1 MSVGRRFAAFFFPPR
16 AATQTWMMLTFAL
29 FVGVAVLAVA
39 LYVFL
44 VLRSNAYEA
53 LEQTLY
59 AQASRVGNVLE
70 TAEGDEPRIALLES
84 ASRLM
89 QVRFVLQT
97 SGGQRIVVQDGR
109 RLRHVA
115 GALQTLPTGAERAVR
130 RLRDPLTGV
139 VMHVAVLRLSSGEV
153 LEIGQPTPPL
163 YEVVERMLVTVMVG
177 MVMALLMAMLGAW
190 VAAQQVTR
198 PLTQI
203 TAAAR
208 AILEGEYTRKIAL
221 ESRSAEF
228 QGVAHNLNRMS
239 DAFRTK
245 IAELERLAHMQG
257 EFIGNVSHEVR
268 NPIFAVG
275 GYLEALASDTLPSE
289 QRKRYAEKAIAALG
303 RLQNLFND
311 LIEIARLEYREDLIR
326 ASVFNMQELIEEVD
340 EMLRPKAVEKG
351 LILELE
357 NPTMFVRADRN
368 RIRQVVTNLIENAIA
383 YTDEGTVR
391 CRVRRRLDKA
401 RIEVIDTGKGI
412 PEESLER
419 IFERF
424 YRVDPD
430 RSRKSGGTGLGLS
443 IVRQILQAHGEAIH
457 VESTLG
463 RGTRFWFELPIADAP
478 ESSPAWK
485 QLDQIHSS

>member
-1 MSVGRRFAAFFFPPR
+1 MSTGRRIAALFFPPR
-16 AATQTWMMLTFAL
+16 AATQTWMMLTFAV
-29 FVGVAVLAVA
+29 FVGMTVLAVG
-39 LYVFL
+39 LYVLF
-44 VLRSNAYEA
+44 VLRSSANDA
-53 LEQTLY
+53 LERTLY
-59 AQASRVGNVLE
+59 VQAERVANVLE
-70 TAEGDEPRIALLES
+70 TAPTNEERLSLLRS
-84 ASRLM
+84 TSRVVQL
-89 QVRFVLQT
+89 RFVLRT
-97 SGGQRIVVQDGR
+97 PGGQRTVIQDGR
-109 RLRHVA
+109 RLLHVSGPA
-115 GALQTLPTGAERAVR
+115 FALPEAETRALR
-130 RLRDPLTGV
+130 RLRDPQTGGLL
-139 VMHVAVLRLSSGEV
+139 HVAVLRLSTGEI
-153 LEIGQPTPPL
+153 LEVGQPEPPL
-163 YEVVERMLVTVMVG
+163 YDLVERMLVTVLVG
-177 MVMALLMAMLGAW
+177 MVMALTMAMLGAW

-198 PLTQI
+198 PLRQI
-203 TAAAR
+203 SAAAR
-208 AILEGEYTRKIAL
+208 AIVEGDYSRKITL

-239 DAFRTK
+239 DAFRAK
-245 IAELERLAHMQG
+245 IGELERLAHMQG

-275 GYLEALASDTLPSE
+275 GYLEALASNTLPPE

-326 ASVFNMQELIEEVD
+326 ASTFNMQELIEEVE

-351 LILELE
+351 LTLELE
-357 NPTMFVRADRN
+357 NPTMYVRADRN

-401 RIEVIDTGKGI
+401 RVEVIDTGRGI
-412 PEESLER
+412 PDESLER

-443 IVRQILQAHGEAIH
+443 IVKQILQAHGEIIQ

-463 RGTRFWFELPIADAP
+463 RGTRFWFELPVADAP
-478 ESSPAWK
+478 EIAPTWT
-485 QLDQIHSS
+485 QLDQIELS